1 MRKIKIKQKIS
12 MSGEYSWDGN
22 KYPNVLTDVGLTR
35 IAEILIGHNLPPLYI
50 EGGYG
55 FTPPLTTDTDLAAP
69 VPNSDIVY
77 KDTESSTQPFE
88 YPRKQADVFRV
99 EEIGLPGEVATTPIT
114 ENEVVIRYSSLIGGE
129 EGDTTGFPGVF
140 EELGVFDLP
149 YHPIVRGGLMFS
161 RALALPA
168 VQTRNN
174 LGGSLRWTLTI
185 DKGNVSE
192 NGGITQGALEVLA
205 NVLMRRKDDGLHSS
219 ELEQTNTV
227 RQYKAKYVDL
237 FLNTIRVGSGD
248 SPTSEDMNSL
258 EERIIEGN
266 FNASS
271 GLGRLTSVN
280 IIPAST
286 SGGIEFPAIIQIQRA
301 IRFGDVNEEIKE
313 VGLFNINY
321 TKTFAIGN
329 ITEHFMWGRHVLN
342 TPLPAG
348 EEAVIQFDIEIGR

>member
-1 MRKIKIKQKIS
+1 MRKIKIKQKVSIS
-12 MSGEYSWDGN
+12 GKYSWDGN
-22 KYPNVLTDVGLTR
+22 AYPNVITDQGLTR

-55 FTPPLTTDTDLAAP
+55 TTPPTTTDTDLDAP
-69 VPNSDIVY
+69 VPNSDIIY
-77 KDTESSTQPFE
+77 RDTEESKQAFE
-88 YPRKQADVFRV
+88 YPRKKADVFRI
-99 EEIGLPGEVATTPIT
+99 EEIGLTNPVPIPD
-114 ENEVVIRYSSLIGGE
+114 NEVVIRYSSLIGGE

-140 EELGVFDLP
+140 EEVGVFDLP
-149 YHPIVRGGLMFS
+149 YRPIQRGGLMFS

-168 VQTRNN
+168 IQTRNN
-174 LGGSLRWTLTI
+174 LGGRLDWTLTI

-192 NGGITQGALEVLA
+192 NGGITQDALEILA
-205 NVLMRRKDDGLHSS
+205 HVLMRRKDTGFHSS
-219 ELEQTNTV
+219 ELDQTNTV

-237 FLNTIRVGSGD
+237 FLNTIRVGRGN
-248 SPTSEDMNSL
+248 SPTSEDMDRM
-258 EERIIEGN
+258 EDRIVEGN
-266 FNASS
+266 FDASH

-280 IIPAST
+280 IVPAST

-301 IRFGDVNEEIKE
+301 IRFGDVDEEIKE

-321 TKTFAIGN
+321 TELLAFGQV
-329 ITEHFMWGRHVLN
+329 TEQFMWGRHVLL